1 MYSPDVSVIID
12 RLLFQSLVLPINKIQ
27 NVHEDAFKPLI
38 SLDNLN
44 MTGNLLHH
52 LPFLRDICDTLVTL
66 ILLSNQIS
74 EIPDLQFIECTKL
87 HKLNLRKNLI
97 IELTN
102 QSLVGLDSLEQLDLS
117 YNLIASIGCHAFWG
131 LSSVKNIALDYNDL
145 RPFPCYCFENK
156 AIKMTI
162 MNLHANK
169 IENVSPS
176 VIKCASPVEILF
188 FGLAQIDNLRFISSL
203 PNLKTLV
210 SAAGKPLTID
220 NMTFSASFSL
230 EYVKIVSCGLQEFP
244 VLSVS
249 KNVTIKLILNDN
261 QIGCI
266 DVPRI
271 TGLEALRYLD
281 LDKNGLRHFPSDS
294 CPRSDPP
301 VATEANFSFP
311 SLKRIYINNN
321 RLEVFPVL
329 PGLANKSLIE
339 LNYNIISQF
348 PVQNLARLRTAWC
361 IKMSHNLANSFP
373 DFSMLFANQ
382 LAIIHLDNNRIK
394 SIPYAYISTLV
405 HLEELTLDH
414 NLIDA
419 LPDMEFCIP
428 QLVHFPLHHNLLQ
441 DLGPMIATV
450 GSQWKIIN
458 WDISYNNLTTIPK
471 PLLLQLTSLE
481 YLNASCNL
489 IEDMPYLTAVAAK
502 VISVNLSYNH
512 IRIIP
517 AAHMYK
523 LLSLEYLDLQGNLL
537 NEFPFWTL
545 GASTTLYY
553 LNLEDNM
560 LSSLHIDFPKLELSD
575 TAVINIR
582 QNPLLCDQNLCWMR
596 RYKPLVL
603 LRDLTPCVAPAPLVG
618 AVFDDLTDRQL
629 ECLCKCVV

>member
-1 MYSPDVSVIID
+1 M
-12 RLLFQSLVLPINKIQ
+12 LPINKIQ

-52 LPFLRDICDTLVTL
+52 PPFLRDICDTLVTF
-66 ILLSNQIS
+66 ILSSNQIS
-74 EIPDLQFIECTKL
+74 EIPDLQFIGCTKL
-87 HKLNLRKNLI
+87 HTLNLRKNLI

-117 YNLIASIGCHAFWG
+117 FNLIASIGCHAFWG

-145 RPFPCYCFENK
+145 RHFPCYCFENK

-162 MNLHANK
+162 MNLNANE

-176 VIKCASPVEILF
+176 AIKCASPVEILL

-210 SAAGKPLTID
+210 SAAGKALTID

-230 EYVKIVSCGLQEFP
+230 KYINIVSCGLQEFP

-249 KNVTIKLILNDN
+249 KNVTTHLILNN
-261 QIGCI
+261 NRISCI
-266 DVPRI
+266 DVTRI
-271 TGLEALRYLD
+271 TGLLVLSELD
-281 LDKNGLRHFPSDS
+281 LNNNDLLHFPFNS
-294 CPRSDPP
+294 CPRSDPV
-301 VATEANFSFP
+301 VAVEANFTFP
-311 SLKRIYINNN
+311 SMTHIQINHN

-329 PGLANKSLIE
+329 PGLANQSLIE
-339 LNYNIISQF
+339 LNYNSISQF
-348 PVQNLARLRTAWC
+348 PVQNLAILTTASC
-361 IKMSHNLANSFP
+361 IKLSHNSANSFP
-373 DFSMLFANQ
+373 DFSMLSTNQ

-405 HLEELTLDH
+405 NLEELTLD
-414 NLIDA
+414 NNYIDA

-428 QLVHFPLHHNLLQ
+428 QLVHLPLHHNLLQ
-441 DLGPMIATV
+441 DLSPMIATV

-471 PLLLQLTSLE
+471 LLLLQLTSLE

-489 IEDMPYLTAVAAK
+489 TEEMPYLTAVAAK

-517 AAHMYK
+517 AVHMYN

-545 GASTTLYY
+545 GASTTLYH

-560 LSSLHIDFPKLELSD
+560 LSSLPIDFPELELSD

-603 LRDLTPCVAPAPLVG
+603 LRDLTPCIAPASLVG